1 MFFFFFP
8 AFKKPPPH
16 ADYSQIKMVRQFTAS
31 LSPVAEPPAR
41 PHLSTHTSVH
51 VHRVRA
57 RTRAGPASHQRL
69 CTALKLFVSL
79 SFCCP
84 SGSTHTHTHTHTH
97 TLVLM
102 SHTNADMA
110 AESVVNRSL
119 PAFHFCSKSIGLC
132 RTQHLIEAHKV
143 TDYWI
148 VTCCIEGC
156 LANASPSRPLRN
168 TSTVALAISFV
179 LNYAHFIAEKRKKK
193 KVLCAF
199 CNDYPENQLYKM
211 NLSGYGSAALTD
223 FFMIW

>member
-1 MFFFFFP
+1 MQTTVKSRWCVNLRRLWVP
-8 AFKKPPPH
+8 SLNPPH
-16 ADYSQIKMVRQFTAS
+16 AHICPRTHLYTCIAYVHAHEQGQPVTKDSAP
-31 LSPVAEPPAR
+31 LSSCLLAFHFAAPQA
-41 PHLSTHTSVH
+41 
-51 VHRVRA
+51 
-57 RTRAGPASHQRL
+57 Q
-69 CTALKLFVSL
+69 
-79 SFCCP
+79 
-84 SGSTHTHTHTHTH
+84 HTHTHTH

-193 KVLCAF
+193 SSLCF
-199 CNDYPENQLYKM
+199 LQR
-211 NLSGYGSAALTD
+211 LSWKSAL
-223 FFMIW
+223 